1 MKKSPAPHQLLKLAL
16 AVGVFLGS
24 VGTARAAE
32 ILPEIRSLWPIFA
45 AVIISVVGVVV
56 VHFAIKTQ
64 VGVIYGPGETK
75 INAASYRIGA
85 LTALFALFGAAMA
98 LIAAF
103 GTSDGSSSS
112 TLKVL
117 GMNLLAAAAAGAA
130 GSFAG
135 FIFGIP
141 RTLDSAAKAA
151 VAGAAS
157 SPITAEKTSAIL
169 ASNTNLERISD
180 WLTTLLVGAT
190 LVQIGPIVAGLKSFA
205 HYLATEEGKLQG
217 PIVLLLVYFF
227 IIGFLG
233 IYLLTRLYLTSALTQ
248 TLELLDGDDG
258 VSSLAVLKTALLKFE
273 QAPDAAVPGYVLLWE
288 NWPLSDEEK
297 TDPDLNYSVA
307 LMLYRYLSSPSV
319 QDAPK
324 QVSRLRTAV
333 AQAILQAELKQQ
345 LKSFFESETKR
356 LGDQSVAG
364 DISRTSFSQGN

>member
-1 MKKSPAPHQLLKLAL
+1 MTKAPARHRIGKALLVICLL
-16 AVGVFLGS
+16 LGVA
-24 VGTARAAE
+24 GTARAAD
-32 ILPEIRSLWPIFA
+32 IPPEIRSLWPIFA
-45 AVIISVVGVVV
+45 AAIVSVAGVVA
-56 VHFAIKTQ
+56 VHFATKRKVDVT
-64 VGVIYGPGETK
+64 YGPGETK

-85 LTALFALFGAAMA
+85 ITALFALFGAAIA
-98 LIAAF
+98 FVAAF
-103 GTSDGSSSS
+103 GASDGGNGS

-130 GSFAG
+130 GAFAG

-157 SPITAEKTSAIL
+157 STSTAEKTNAIL

-190 LVQIGPIVAGLKSFA
+190 LVQIGPIVAALKSFA
-205 HYLATEEGKLQG
+205 DYLATEEGKLQG
-217 PIVLLLVYFF
+217 PIVLLLIYFF
-227 IIGFLG
+227 IIGFLC

-248 TLELLDGDDG
+248 TLEVLDGAEG
-258 VSSLAVLKTALLKFE
+258 VSSLAALKAALLKFE
-273 QAPDAAVPGYVLLWE
+273 QAPDAATPSYVSLWE
-288 NWPLSDEEK
+288 NWPLSDDEK

-307 LMLYRYLSSPSV
+307 MMLYRYLSSPSV

-333 AQAILQAELKQQ
+333 AQAILQADLKEQ
-345 LKSFFESETKR
+345 LKSFFASETKR

-364 DISRTSFSQGN
+364 DISRSSFA